1 MEQSLRA
8 RAAERILLAYDGT
21 ASARR
26 ALRRAARMHREGDD
40 LGVICVHEPSTDSQE
55 HLDEARRLLGESGIE
70 AVPIAVAADDPARV
84 ICVTAERDGYD
95 TIVIGRRNARDAQ
108 LMLLGQVAS
117 RVVSGATCDVV
128 VVA

>member
-1 MEQSLRA
+1 MEQSSQA

-26 ALRRAARMHREGDD
+26 ALRRAAKLHREGDD
-40 LGVICVHEPSTDSQE
+40 LGVICVHEPSADGNG
-55 HLDEARRLLGESGIE
+55 HLAEARRLLAERGIE
-70 AVPIAVAADDPARV
+70 AAPIAVAGEDPARV

-95 TIVIGRRNARDAQ
+95 TIVIGRRNERDAQ
-108 LMLLGQVAS
+108 LMLLGHVSS